1 MVKLHMLSDLER
13 LCIAPVAQQA
23 STAASAQGL
32 RAALQRVQASVA
44 DVESHTRMLE
54 LLRAVA
60 ALKHV
65 PAITAE
71 AWQQQVCTLNKS
83 TN

>member
-13 LCIAPVAQQA
+13 LCLAPEAQQA
-23 STAASAQGL
+23 AASSTAASAQGL

-71 AWQQQVCTLNKS
+71 AWQQQV
-83 TN
+83 